1 MAAHEHGGF
10 DQSILPRQPP
20 EGVVTDNADAQ
31 READQSDCH
40 GKMQQDPSDEDMVGG
55 QGLAVVFKGHPSLV
69 DSLNCQTKE
78 AECPMGKISEEVGSV
93 FRIWDMG
100 YRI

>member
-1 MAAHEHGGF
+1 M
-10 DQSILPRQPP
+10 
-20 EGVVTDNADAQ
+20 
-31 READQSDCH
+31 RENTLE
-40 GKMQQDPSDEDMVGG
+40 KDMVRG
-55 QGLAVVFKGHPSLV
+55 QRLAVVFKGHSFDL

-78 AECPMGKISEEVGSV
+78 AERTMGKISEEVGSV

>member
-1 MAAHEHGGF
+1 
-10 DQSILPRQPP
+10 
-20 EGVVTDNADAQ
+20 
-31 READQSDCH
+31 
-40 GKMQQDPSDEDMVGG
+40 MVRG
-55 QGLAVVFKGHPSLV
+55 QGLAVVFKGHPFDL

-78 AECPMGKISEEVGSV
+78 AERTMGKISEEVGSV